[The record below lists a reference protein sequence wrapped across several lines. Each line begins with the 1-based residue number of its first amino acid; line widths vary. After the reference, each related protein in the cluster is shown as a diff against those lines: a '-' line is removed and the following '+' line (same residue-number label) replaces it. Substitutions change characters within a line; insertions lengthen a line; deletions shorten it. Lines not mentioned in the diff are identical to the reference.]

1 MSIGLKALV
10 GALLVATTI
19 PAAAQQAVS
28 VYAAGSLREA
38 LTNVAKE
45 YEAKTGERIALTFG
59 ASGLLRERIEREQK
73 AGESAQVFAS
83 ADTGHPRTLAQ
94 KGGWAAP
101 AVFARNTLCAL
112 TQANVSTTPATLLDT
127 MLAPTTR
134 LAASTPKSDPSGDYA
149 WELFRKADG
158 VKTGSYATLDAKT
171 LKLVGAAD
179 SPQPPAG
186 RTAYGWLMDENR
198 ADVFLIYCTNAIAA
212 QREVPRLKVVAVPP
226 SLSVGAHYG
235 LTVKQDAGP
244 AAWRFAWYLLGAE
257 GQFTL
262 ARSGF
267 GRVDE

>member
-1 MSIGLKALV
+1 M
-10 GALLVATTI
+10 ATTL

-28 VYAAGSLREA
+28 VFAAGSLREA

-45 YEAKTGERIALTFG
+45 YEARTGERIALTFG
-59 ASGLLRERIEREQK
+59 ASGLLRERIEK
-73 AGESAQVFAS
+73 GEGAQVFAS

-158 VKTGSYATLDAKT
+158 VKAGSYAALDAKT

-212 QREVPRLKVVAVPP
+212 QREVPRLKVVGVPP
-226 SLSVGAHYG
+226 NLAVGANYG
-235 LTVKQDAGP
+235 LGVKQDAP
-244 AAWRFAWYLLGAE
+244 AAAWRFAWYLLGAD
-257 GQFTL
+257 GQATL